1 MEISAACVSAYS
13 RPRALLQRLD
23 RTLAATEY
31 MDEHWL
37 YGGICAFLSFAP
49 LICLSRI
56 PLYITVDHLNDPKN
70 MVSKEDTTSVPSNS
84 DESDSETGPSHS
96 LESGKQQVKK
106 RNKALQVR
114 FKDIC
119 DAQKEHRG
127 KHSRSISC
135 KVRHKKFMTMPARRS
150 IPNVTKSTGVQ
161 TSPDLTKRY
170 KTFPFE
176 RKKGHTFK
184 HTALVE
190 DYKGQ
195 NNVFLSD
202 IKTGGEDGQPIGE
215 SSEYKGKIV
224 GQTKALLHHADDS
237 SDTEDLLS
245 SANCVDGPSC
255 ADSSHFSEEGR
266 PGSPAFK
273 KETEYQ
279 VCGTRT
285 KNKGLPKEDMDA
297 GTSSK
302 RQLANSEFSQNKSKG
317 MGPVAWNSL
326 THVESLGSPSMSCK
340 RKKGTELNEQQSQT
354 LPHSAR
360 CSVQSQ
366 GQCRTRHVSA
376 SSKLQQTVGGD
387 EGFPPKDTGAP
398 GMRRSQQI
406 MPLSGD
412 KDIKEQLQAMENLI
426 SSSQETIK
434 VLLGVIQ
441 ELEKGEAQREGVEL
455 DFKLQED
462 KLQALIKR
470 LCPLDSQQCP
480 ALPYSNES
488 ILLGNKRKRHVEGLS
503 RTPDGNDIQSS
514 Y

>member
-1 MEISAACVSAYS
+1 
-13 RPRALLQRLD
+13 
-23 RTLAATEY
+23 
-31 MDEHWL
+31 
-37 YGGICAFLSFAP
+37 
-49 LICLSRI
+49 
-56 PLYITVDHLNDPKN
+56 

-84 DESDSETGPSHS
+84 DESDSETGPSHGLDAQS
-96 LESGKQQVKK
+96 GPESGKQQVKK

-215 SSEYKGKIV
+215 SSEYTGKIV

-237 SDTEDLLS
+237 SETEDLLS

-255 ADSSHFSEEGR
+255 PDPSHFSEEGR

-279 VCGTRT
+279 VGGTRT

-302 RQLANSEFSQNKSKG
+302 RQLANTEFSQNKSKG
-317 MGPVAWNSL
+317 MGPVAWTSL

-354 LPHSAR
+354 LPHSTK

-398 GMRRSQQI
+398 GMRSSQQI

-441 ELEKGEAQREGVEL
+441 ELEKGEAQREG
-455 DFKLQED
+455 
-462 KLQALIKR
+462 
-470 LCPLDSQQCP
+470 
-480 ALPYSNES
+480 
-488 ILLGNKRKRHVEGLS
+488 
-503 RTPDGNDIQSS
+503 
-514 Y
+514 